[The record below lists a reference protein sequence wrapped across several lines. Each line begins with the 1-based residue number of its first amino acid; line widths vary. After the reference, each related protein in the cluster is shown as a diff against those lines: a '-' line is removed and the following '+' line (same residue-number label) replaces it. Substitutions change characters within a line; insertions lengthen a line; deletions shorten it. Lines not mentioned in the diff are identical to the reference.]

1 MLDDDN
7 EDCDYADVD
16 CDYDDENCNY
26 DDEDCDYGGG
36 CGYNDALQ

>member
-1 MLDDDN
+1 VLDDDN